1 MKKKIETNGIDTR
14 KCKLTFAALICIF
27 ALISV
32 SAAVSEKGLW
42 IASIEKNGDS
52 VVFAD
57 HDDSQDNGGWI
68 HLTGGKEIQLPQPL
82 SFSYSGTNSVEKAG
96 VVVKI
101 NKDKDEELKYT
112 YPYSTHPFYT
122 EKQTVT
128 MDYNGPSAFKNQ
140 AVNIYLVKGLGV
152 SSMKKALVDAKCKS
166 LGEIFKEG
174 VNYTKTCATLDKC
187 GDLSKPLTLDSLEP
201 GSYGIIITLADGKES
216 KVTNV
221 LSATC
226 FEVVDYELK
235 TKAANTIKEG
245 DNLDV
250 KMSLKDAPADGEFTY
265 GALLINEETY
275 KAEIKVDSNGTMN
288 GTDVFVNN
296 VDLRDLGISSI
307 NKSELTNGLQTLIG
321 EGNGTVSV
329 GEKNQNT
336 LSLTAFDLRP
346 GNYFLFTGA
355 YEPGKG
361 LVGIDQ
367 KELKIK

>member
-1 MKKKIETNGIDTR
+1 
-14 KCKLTFAALICIF
+14 
-27 ALISV
+27 
-32 SAAVSEKGLW
+32 
-42 IASIEKNGDS
+42 
-52 VVFAD
+52 
-57 HDDSQDNGGWI
+57 
-68 HLTGGKEIQLPQPL
+68 
-82 SFSYSGTNSVEKAG
+82 
-96 VVVKI
+96 
-101 NKDKDEELKYT
+101 
-112 YPYSTHPFYT
+112 
-122 EKQTVT
+122 
-128 MDYNGPSAFKNQ
+128 
-140 AVNIYLVKGLGV
+140 
-152 SSMKKALVDAKCKS
+152 
-166 LGEIFKEG
+166 

-187 GDLSKPLTLDSLEP
+187 GDLSKPLTFDSLEP

-216 KVTNV
+216 NVTKV

-235 TKAANTIKEG
+235 TKAANNIKEG

-250 KMSLKDAPADGEFTY
+250 KMSLKDAPDGEFTY
-265 GALLINEETY
+265 GALLINEEAY

-288 GTDVFVNN
+288 GTDVFVND

-307 NKSELTNGLQTLIG
+307 NKSELTNGFQTLVG